1 MKICE
6 EWDMLMEQ
14 LKALQHSFNEEIVK
28 AEKDDK
34 TVQVLQKDLK
44 LTKASRTAADNSTC

>member
-1 MKICE
+1 
-6 EWDMLMEQ
+6 MLMEQ